1 MESLAV
7 RYRPHTFEDVVGQ
20 ESTIKILKQEIE
32 SNTFVNSYLFCG
44 ASGCGKT
51 TVARIFANDINKGHG
66 KPIEI
71 DAASNSGVDNVRE
84 LIKQSQER
92 SLDSEYKTFIIDEC
106 HALSS
111 QAWQAFLKGIE
122 EPPKYT
128 IYIFCTT
135 EPNKVPKT
143 ILNRVQRFNFARF
156 DTQQICNRLNYILN
170 EEYKLGNVIPTE
182 TSKQAVTSIA
192 KMSNGGMRDA
202 VTYLDTCL
210 KYDKKLSVE
219 NVSKA
224 LGEYSYDT
232 LFSVINLIVDRNEQ
246 DLLSKLDEI
255 YNSGSDMHLFVQTM
269 LKFSLDI
276 QKYFVT
282 GNIAV
287 TSIPDIYEK
296 EIKKLEL
303 QEAVIPYYSYITK
316 NMLDLFNDIRGV
328 QDCESFI
335 TIYFLKM
342 ARCE

>member
-1 MESLAV
+1 
-7 RYRPHTFEDVVGQ
+7 
-20 ESTIKILKQEIE
+20 
-32 SNTFVNSYLFCG
+32 
-44 ASGCGKT
+44 
-51 TVARIFANDINKGHG
+51 
-66 KPIEI
+66 
-71 DAASNSGVDNVRE
+71 
-84 LIKQSQER
+84 
-92 SLDSEYKTFIIDEC
+92 
-106 HALSS
+106 
-111 QAWQAFLKGIE
+111 
-122 EPPKYT
+122 
-128 IYIFCTT
+128 
-135 EPNKVPKT
+135 
-143 ILNRVQRFNFARF
+143 
-156 DTQQICNRLNYILN
+156 
-170 EEYKLGNVIPTE
+170 
-182 TSKQAVTSIA
+182 
-192 KMSNGGMRDA
+192 MSNGGMRDA

-232 LFSVINLIVDRNEQ
+232 LFSVMNLIVDRNEQ

-276 QKYFVT
+276 QKYFIT
-282 GNIAV
+282 SNIAV

-303 QEAVIPYYSYITK
+303 QEAVVPYYSYITK

>member
-7 RYRPHTFEDVVGQ
+7 KYRPKTFEDVCGQ
-20 ESTIKILKQEIE
+20 ESTIRILNQEVI
-32 SNTFVNSYLFCG
+32 SKTFVNAYLFCG

-51 TVARIFANDINKGHG
+51 TTARIFANAINNGCG
-66 KPIEI
+66 NPIEI

-84 LIKQSQER
+84 LIRQSQER
-92 SLDSEYKTFIIDEC
+92 SLDSEYKIYIIDEC
-106 HALSS
+106 HAFSS

-135 EPNKVPKT
+135 ESNKVPKT
-143 ILNRVQRFNFARF
+143 ILNRVQRFNFAKF
-156 DTQQICNRLNYILN
+156 STSQICERLNYILN

-202 VTYLDTCL
+202 ITFLDTCL
-210 KYDKKLSVE
+210 KYDKNLSID

-232 LFSVINLIVDRNEQ
+232 MFSILNLIVDRNETE
-246 DLLSKLDEI
+246 LLSKLSDVF
-255 YNSGSDMHLFVQTM
+255 NSGSDIHLFVSTM
-269 LKFSLDI
+269 LKFVLDI
-276 QKYFVT
+276 QKYFIT
-282 GNIAV
+282 KNISV
-287 TSIPDIYEK
+287 TSIPDIYED

-303 QEAVIPYYSYITK
+303 QDSIPYYSYITK
-316 NMLDLFNDIRGV
+316 SVLELYNNIKGV
-328 QDCESFI
+328 QDCDSFV

-342 ARCE
+342 TRCE